1 MISKNVSFVCF
12 HVFPSFF
19 PSLKNLGSPFETFL
33 CWAFAAPREADVS
46 IGRSPWCL
54 GDKQFE
60 TKKSNELINS
70 FCVSS
75 IENLLNRLESLC
87 CIFVSWMF
95 HVWFHHIDFVLGEV
109 TDVSQLHLASLVA
122 SLLHVFSFVFLFIF
136 CVRCSQPRTTVDRR
150 LGRRMRRSKIWHRKP

>member
-1 MISKNVSFVCF
+1 MFLLCVSMCFLPFFHLLKTSEVRLKHFFAELLQRRGRPTFRSEEVLGASEINNSKQ
-12 HVFPSFF
+12 
-19 PSLKNLGSPFETFL
+19 
-33 CWAFAAPREADVS
+33 
-46 IGRSPWCL
+46 I
-54 GDKQFE
+54 
-60 TKKSNELINS
+60 SNELINS

-87 CIFVSWMF
+87 CIFVSWIF